1 MLKHRFNRYEYFSDK
16 QINISSYDFNHV
28 IKIEMKKIEMRIRKT
43 LLIVTILLVGFG
55 FKLSAQITASEF
67 FNTIDWGCTESEFVE
82 RYSEHISKTKPTT
95 SDGLKSENSVSI
107 LIGDKEFYFH
117 VYVDSVSNKLKSL
130 QYANY
135 FVKIKSEAL
144 QHFDY
149 IIKDDLKELFGKP
162 TFETTYR
169 GKIDESSSSV
179 KVWLKN
185 DYAIKLEQNIS
196 IHNSTEISDKRFIFL
211 YFNLIDNKENDIRE
225 VKWGDT
231 IEDVM
236 KIEGMPNES
245 DENDMYVFKDKLD
258 GIRCNVTYSFADNK
272 LVSATYVFTE
282 KHNNKYN
289 YIKDYDKLQ
298 NLLTLKYGSP
308 FKYDRSERDK
318 DFDPMLINKGIYVEK
333 EVEKGSTK
341 YDATWHED
349 KTNIRLSIFGKGGE
363 INTIIHYESN
373 KYLNLIKQKEAE
385 EEARRNKAIVKERD
399 RNSRIEEQKKIEKKK
414 EAEDIL
420 RKL

>member
-1 MLKHRFNRYEYFSDK
+1 
-16 QINISSYDFNHV
+16 
-28 IKIEMKKIEMRIRKT
+28 MKIRKI

-55 FKLSAQITASEF
+55 IKLSAQITASEF
-67 FNTIDWGCTESEFVE
+67 FDTINWECTESEFVE

-95 SDGLKSENSVSI
+95 SDGLKSENLISI
-107 LIGDKEFYFH
+107 LIGDKKFYFY
-117 VYVDSVSNKLKSL
+117 VYVDSVSTKLKML
-130 QYANY
+130 AHGVFIDKKWNE
-135 FVKIKSEAL
+135 VV

-149 IIKDDLKELFGKP
+149 IIEDDLKELFGKP

-169 GKIDESSSSV
+169 GEINESSSSV

-185 DYAIKLEQNIS
+185 DYAIKLEQSIF
-196 IHNSTEISDKRFIFL
+196 IHNSTEISDNRL
-211 YFNLIDNKENDIRE
+211 LSLHFNVIDNKENDIRE
-225 VKWGDT
+225 VKWGDS

-385 EEARRNKAIVKERD
+385 EEARKNEAIVKERD
-399 RNSRIEEQKKIEKKK
+399 RKRKIEEQKKTEQKN